1 MEDQSQL
8 EKLRQT
14 LIKVAEASPAGSHIE
29 VAERMKK
36 SPSYI
41 YKIRVGIN
49 AKVDNEGNR
58 KLIQKAIDAYRTIIE
73 REQKKYAS
81 L

>member
-1 MEDQSQL
+1 MNNQTTL
-8 EKLRQT
+8 EELRQT
-14 LIKVAEASPAGSHIE
+14 LIKVAEASPAGSHVE
-29 VAERMKK
+29 VAEAIEK

-49 AKVDNEGNR
+49 ATVDNEGNR
-58 KLIQKAIDAYRTIIE
+58 KLIQKTIEQYRLIIK
-73 REQKKYAS
+73 REQQKFAA